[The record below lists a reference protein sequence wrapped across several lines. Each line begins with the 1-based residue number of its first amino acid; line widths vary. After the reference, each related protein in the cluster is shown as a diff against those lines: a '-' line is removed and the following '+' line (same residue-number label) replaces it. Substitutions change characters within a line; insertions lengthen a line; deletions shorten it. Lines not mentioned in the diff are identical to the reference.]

1 MIFKFLCVF
10 WYFHSLVN
18 CERNER
24 RIENLSKPCDCKTV
38 IDHVYA
44 YLVIYVYIF
53 LTYQSCFLFPLAV
66 ESLIY
71 WRDVKKSGIV
81 FGAGLVTLVAIS
93 CFSVISV
100 FAYLSLLALF
110 GTVAFRIYKSVT
122 QAVQKTNDGHPF
134 K

>member
-1 MIFKFLCVF
+1 MCIFVFSFACQLCAK
-10 WYFHSLVN
+10 
-18 CERNER
+18 RDER
-24 RIENLSKPCDCKTV
+24 RIENLSKPCDCQTV

-44 YLVIYVYIF
+44 YLQIYIASLLIIAF
-53 LTYQSCFLFPLAV
+53 FLFFLVV

>member
-1 MIFKFLCVF
+1 MYSK
-10 WYFHSLVN
+10 LVKLLK
-18 CERNER
+18 
-24 RIENLSKPCDCKTV
+24 IIV
-38 IDHVYA
+38 
-44 YLVIYVYIF
+44 
-53 LTYQSCFLFPLAV
+53 TYTRFSCLLLFTV

-100 FAYLSLLALF
+100 FAYLSLLGLF

>member
-1 MIFKFLCVF
+1 MSIHIYIYILFL
-10 WYFHSLVN
+10 L
-18 CERNER
+18 
-24 RIENLSKPCDCKTV
+24 IM
-38 IDHVYA
+38 
-44 YLVIYVYIF
+44 
-53 LTYQSCFLFPLAV
+53 SCLLFPLAV

>member
-1 MIFKFLCVF
+1 MTNE
-10 WYFHSLVN
+10 WNSL
-18 CERNER
+18 
-24 RIENLSKPCDCKTV
+24 PT
-38 IDHVYA
+38 
-44 YLVIYVYIF
+44 
-53 LTYQSCFLFPLAV
+53 FPV

-81 FGAGLVTLVAIS
+81 FGAGLITLVAIS
-93 CFSVISV
+93 SFSVISV

>member
-1 MIFKFLCVF
+1 MICCIPVSRNSFYTLHFIYLHIF
-10 WYFHSLVN
+10 FIFSL
-18 CERNER
+18 
-24 RIENLSKPCDCKTV
+24 T
-38 IDHVYA
+38 
-44 YLVIYVYIF
+44 
-53 LTYQSCFLFPLAV
+53 V

-100 FAYLSLLALF
+100 FAYLSLLALV